1 MLACL
6 PASGDPTLRIL
17 SRTQMNTGLQKWET
31 TQKMRSASYPTPA
44 ELDAYA
50 KKVANNPL
58 SIQIFPNSVKVPQRK
73 HIRRTVNGLDTSSSQ
88 RHSPYPSQVSSS
100 RGLLAVL
107 RAPAKGVIKESDGSR
122 ARQLHKVMDPHS
134 GPYATQSTLNLPQPA
149 PHLQGQSQPAPH
161 LQGQSQP
168 APHLQGQS
176 QPAPHQ
182 QGQSQPAPHLQG
194 QSQPAPHLQGQSQPA
209 PHLQGQSQPAP
220 HQQGQSQPAPHLQ
233 GQSQPAAQKQGMV
246 HPQALQQTMAH
257 PMTLQQPQTMPNPQ
271 ALQQRSMA
279 HSQAMQRQQSLS
291 QVQPSQQRLAHPPG
305 LQRQQSAPHTQAQQQ
320 RQQQKNQ
327 SAPPAAQQQHLSHLQ
342 TLKHPTAPPQAL
354 LSQHSLTQ
362 DLRHM
367 SDGAH
372 LPSLQHTQGL
382 VGPQPLPQAQG
393 TGTPTMPNSLQ
404 QPPPGAY
411 GPRKLPDADAPPNVT
426 VSTSTIPLS
435 MASSLH
441 QNRPS
446 DLSSIVQQIN
456 QLCQAR
462 AGMGA
467 TSVCEGQIA
476 NPSPIS
482 RNLLIN
488 ASSRVSCHH
497 LGLGSGPSCHMMG
510 PLDKATAHTP
520 NAALHSQPNT
530 SAFHADPEKLQLQ
543 QQHHHLQQQKQQQ
556 QQQLQQHQHLQQQLQ
571 LQQQQRS
578 WAQHQMAH
586 MQQPPEGAHPCKNPR
601 MEPPT
606 ECAFSSRNPNYSHK
620 LPNTAQSFPLKHP
633 AEKLPP
639 SSPVNCPV
647 GSMPY
652 INGHYMQQWG
662 HNGSGPQDLPVSFQG
677 GQAAA
682 STDRI
687 PGAKYRPGKE
697 GPPAQSKLMQNV
709 DFVGG
714 EFQMPSFQE
723 QNMEHVLEKMHR
735 SAMSQVQEP
744 NNGGGVHAHHP
755 GYR

>member
-1 MLACL
+1 
-6 PASGDPTLRIL
+6 
-17 SRTQMNTGLQKWET
+17 
-31 TQKMRSASYPTPA
+31 
-44 ELDAYA
+44 
-50 KKVANNPL
+50 
-58 SIQIFPNSVKVPQRK
+58 
-73 HIRRTVNGLDTSSSQ
+73 
-88 RHSPYPSQVSSS
+88 
-100 RGLLAVL
+100 
-107 RAPAKGVIKESDGSR
+107 
-122 ARQLHKVMDPHS
+122 
-134 GPYATQSTLNLPQPA
+134 
-149 PHLQGQSQPAPH
+149 
-161 LQGQSQP
+161 
-168 APHLQGQS
+168 
-176 QPAPHQ
+176 
-182 QGQSQPAPHLQG
+182 
-194 QSQPAPHLQGQSQPA
+194 
-209 PHLQGQSQPAP
+209 
-220 HQQGQSQPAPHLQ
+220 
-233 GQSQPAAQKQGMV
+233 
-246 HPQALQQTMAH
+246 
-257 PMTLQQPQTMPNPQ
+257 
-271 ALQQRSMA
+271 
-279 HSQAMQRQQSLS
+279 
-291 QVQPSQQRLAHPPG
+291 
-305 LQRQQSAPHTQAQQQ
+305 
-320 RQQQKNQ
+320 
-327 SAPPAAQQQHLSHLQ
+327 
-342 TLKHPTAPPQAL
+342 
-354 LSQHSLTQ
+354 
-362 DLRHM
+362 
-367 SDGAH
+367 
-372 LPSLQHTQGL
+372 
-382 VGPQPLPQAQG
+382 
-393 TGTPTMPNSLQ
+393 MPNSLQ

-497 LGLGSGPSCHMMG
+497 PGLGSGPSCHMMG

-530 SAFHADPEKLQLQ
+530 SAFHADPERLQLQ
-543 QQHHHLQQQKQQQ
+543 QQHHHLHQQKQQQQQ

-571 LQQQQRS
+571 MQQQQQQRS

-606 ECAFSSRNPNYSHK
+606 ECAFPSRNLNYSHK

-652 INGHYMQQWG
+652 INDHYMQPQWGSMPATAG

-709 DFVGG
+709 DFLGG